1 MEFLESSA
9 YVVWPAL
16 VAVAWIVGEI
26 GHRLTGLPRISLY
39 GLAGFGFGQSPM
51 AAFAA
56 QSGFNA
62 AALANIAFGLIL
74 FEFGYRINLRW
85 LRLNPWLTV
94 TGAAEALATF
104 TAVAFLAHHQGATPL
119 TSLLLGALAASTSPA
134 TVMRVI
140 NEERSAGQVTER
152 ILHLAAI
159 NCTIA
164 VFAFKAVVGFW
175 AFDSSGSLWVA
186 ISSSVLVLAAS
197 AALGALFGVCM
208 PALLRQTNG
217 QAESATL
224 VFAIAVVLLAT
235 TASAFKLSP
244 SLATL
249 TFGVLAR
256 ARRVHLA
263 PTQRNF
269 GALGDLLAVVLFT
282 YIAATLDSARVVEGL
297 QVGAMLVVTR
307 LVVKVTLVCALARVS
322 GTSWRKGLLTGLAL
336 TPMSAFVILL
346 LEQTRHMGVD
356 LLDQVAPLAAAT
368 LMLELL
374 GPVMTQFALRLA
386 GESRHNQERSRAAGT
401 L

>member
-1 MEFLESSA
+1 
-9 YVVWPAL
+9 
-16 VAVAWIVGEI
+16 
-26 GHRLTGLPRISLY
+26 
-39 GLAGFGFGQSPM
+39 
-51 AAFAA
+51 
-56 QSGFNA
+56 
-62 AALANIAFGLIL
+62 
-74 FEFGYRINLRW
+74 
-85 LRLNPWLTV
+85 
-94 TGAAEALATF
+94 
-104 TAVAFLAHHQGATPL
+104 
-119 TSLLLGALAASTSPA
+119 
-134 TVMRVI
+134 MRVI

-244 SLATL
+244 ILATL